1 MLQSLSLPIGILE
14 IKTAISWGLLQALGI
29 LVGERHLEQLVL
41 AHNSLGEGEW
51 GATVVGK
58 GRK

>member
-1 MLQSLSLPIGILE
+1 M
-14 IKTAISWGLLQALGI
+14 KTVISWGLLQALG
-29 LVGERHLEQLVL
+29 VVADERHLGQLVL
-41 AHNSLGEGEW
+41 AHNSLGGGEW